1 MLFLY
6 YRIYLVAAKHSK
18 FMREERERCASFA
31 MQREEADGCRNMSI
45 ETSDPVGVKSDH
57 PRVSRVTIQSTETPQ
72 GEYQIFPKDSIQMQ
86 QTNAKKSTIM
96 KKLRRMSKDKKA
108 AKTLFIVMACFIGCW
123 LPFFTVYLI
132 DGVCTEICDIP
143 GWIFKVFFWLGY
155 CNSMLV
161 SSKLD

>member
-18 FMREERERCASFA
+18 FMKEERERFTSFA
-31 MQREEADGCRNMSI
+31 LQRDEGDDCRNMSI
-45 ETSDPVGVKSDH
+45 DTGNPACAKSDN
-57 PRVSRVTIQSTETPQ
+57 PRVSRVTIQSIDTPQ
-72 GEYQIFPKDSIQMQ
+72 AEYQIFAKDSIQVQ
-86 QTNAKKSTIM
+86 SNAKKSTIM

-132 DGVCTEICDIP
+132 DGICKEVCAIKK
-143 GWIFKVFFWLGY
+143 WIFTVNFWLGY

-161 SSKLD
+161 STDTI